1 MRTSGSFG
9 SVGRPRSCWR
19 APVGCFLTLH
29 GGGGAGRDPPRSRDE
44 DRRLRH
50 CLGAQG
56 RVARKGLG
64 RSGTG
69 AAGAAGCSAQA
80 GRETRQVVSDD
91 QGCFSVEPVHG
102 GACHVVSADA
112 ASVCRC
118 WAANTAPP
126 SAAEQLTLVS
136 QQRVERGQ
144 SPVHELYTP
153 ILVSLVVAA
162 AIAIPLAVHNAEK
175 AVLPEA
181 KG

>member
-1 MRTSGSFG
+1 MDARGQG
-9 SVGRPRSCWR
+9 LPGRPVVVR
-19 APVGCFLTLH
+19 
-29 GGGGAGRDPPRSRDE
+29 
-44 DRRLRH
+44 
-50 CLGAQG
+50 
-56 RVARKGLG
+56 
-64 RSGTG
+64 
-69 AAGAAGCSAQA
+69 QA

-91 QGCFSVEPVHG
+91 QGCFSVEPIHG

-162 AIAIPLAVHNAEK
+162 AIAIPLAVHNAK
-175 AVLPEA
+175 KDSPS
-181 KG
+181 GS